1 MQIFKKEKAV
11 VELVFQHI
19 DKTAECVR
27 VTIESV
33 RAYVA
38 GNNSD
43 SKSTVRQVN
52 AIESE
57 ADELLR
63 EIRELLYS
71 GAYLPQ
77 IRGDIY
83 RLMSTVDDVG
93 NKAEDCFDI
102 FNFEAPDV
110 PQEFGI
116 EIEAILELTAECLE
130 VFEKGLKAYFGPKDK
145 IQKVKKHGK
154 RVSEIESRIDEIERE
169 MTTRVFES
177 SMEKGDKLHLRR
189 SLAKI
194 TRISDAIEDA
204 ADQLQWVSVK
214 AVL

>member
-33 RAYVA
+33 RAYIA

-116 EIEAILELTAECLE
+116 EIEAVLELTGECLAA
-130 VFEKGLKAYFGPKDK
+130 FEKGLKAYFGPKDK
-145 IQKVKKHGK
+145 IQKVRKHSK

-189 SLAKI
+189 SLARI

-214 AVL
+214 SVL

>member
-33 RAYVA
+33 RAYIA

-102 FNFEAPDV
+102 FNYEAPDV

-116 EIEAILELTAECLE
+116 EIEAVLELTDECLAA
-130 VFEKGLKAYFGPKDK
+130 FEKGLRAYFGPKDK
-145 IQKVKKHGK
+145 IQKVRKHSK

-214 AVL
+214 AIL